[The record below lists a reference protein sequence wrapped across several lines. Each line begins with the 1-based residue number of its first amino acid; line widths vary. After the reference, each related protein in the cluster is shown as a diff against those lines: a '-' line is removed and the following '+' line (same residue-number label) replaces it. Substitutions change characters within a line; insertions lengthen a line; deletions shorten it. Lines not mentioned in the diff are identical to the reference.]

1 MAHRSVAG
9 AHGCAPFA
17 CLPACSTETQH
28 TYLVFGVA
36 SGAPCLVV
44 LWCCRRHARES
55 EACAFRTIRCGP
67 QTKPAT
73 PSRISSTPPGETVV
87 RRPVDGTVGVACCS
101 KRKKD
106 RISSLRTCLSRGG
119 RSPVLSDSTEEK
131 RREKKKSGMFSQ
143 RPRHS

>member
-1 MAHRSVAG
+1 MAV
-9 AHGCAPFA
+9 PL
-17 CLPACSTETQH
+17 LPACSTETQH

-36 SGAPCLVV
+36 FGAPCLVV

-87 RRPVDGTVGVACCS
+87 RRPVDGTVGVA
-101 KRKKD
+101 
-106 RISSLRTCLSRGG
+106 LLWQ
-119 RSPVLSDSTEEK
+119 
-131 RREKKKSGMFSQ
+131 EKKRQDLKPTYLLVSGGAFTGLV
-143 RPRHS
+143 